1 MPRLRRHA
9 LALCLLA
16 VLAVA
21 GCGGDDDGADK
32 GKSGPSDGGTYAPA
46 DLKNFIIRES
56 DLPDGYT
63 TQESKVSGSPES
75 CLSVEASATVSS
87 ALQQKLTA
95 LGFKG
100 CAGGSFLK
108 EVTTSVTKKNRPA
121 GLAILMRDEDGASE
135 GLPVLRDALLKS
147 FTSTGTASKFEPH
160 SLPAPELGDE
170 APRGMTL
177 TGTLGPELGVANF
190 YIYAWRRGNVLVWV
204 GSSDVIGDF
213 DQSRTLELARK
224 LDARGA
230 G

>member
-16 VLAVA
+16 ALAVA
-21 GCGGDDDGADK
+21 GCGGGDGG
-32 GKSGPSDGGTYAPA
+32 GKSKPGPSGSRVYAPA

-63 TQESKVSGSPES
+63 SQESKVSGSPES
-75 CLSVEASATVSS
+75 CLSVKASATVAS

-95 LGFKG
+95 LGFRG

-108 EVTTSVTKKNRPA
+108 EVSTGVTKRNRPA
-121 GLAILMRDEDGASE
+121 GLAILMRDENGASE

-147 FTSTGTASKFEPH
+147 FSSTGTATRFVPH

-177 TGTLGPELGVANF
+177 SGSLGPALGKANF
-190 YIYAWRRGNVLVWV
+190 YIYAWRRANVLVWV
-204 GSSDVIGDF
+204 GSSDVVGDF